1 MVTSSTRTNFQY
13 NKNAFAKN
21 SNMKILLDKIMYDK
35 NISVRQ
41 LSIMSGI
48 PRSTIS
54 DIANEVYSPTMNNM
68 ELLAKALKV
77 RITDLF
83 ESEYK

>member
-1 MVTSSTRTNFQY
+1 
-13 NKNAFAKN
+13 
-21 SNMKILLDKIMYDK
+21 MKILLADVMYCK
-35 NISVRQ
+35 SISVRQ
-41 LSIMSGI
+41 LSVMSGV

-54 DIANEVYSPTMNNM
+54 DAMNEVHSPTMNNM
-68 ELLAKALKV
+68 ELFAKALKV

>member
-1 MVTSSTRTNFQY
+1 
-13 NKNAFAKN
+13 
-21 SNMKILLDKIMYDK
+21 MYRK
-35 NISVRQ
+35 SISVRQ
-41 LSIMSGI
+41 LSVMSGV

-54 DIANEVYSPTMNNM
+54 DAMNEVHSPTMNNM
-68 ELLAKALKV
+68 ELFAKALKV

>member
-1 MVTSSTRTNFQY
+1 
-13 NKNAFAKN
+13 
-21 SNMKILLDKIMYDK
+21 MKILLADVMYRK
-35 NISVRQ
+35 SISVRQ
-41 LSIMSGI
+41 LSVMSGV

-54 DIANEVYSPTMNNM
+54 DAMNEVHSPTMNNM
-68 ELLAKALKV
+68 ELFAKALKV